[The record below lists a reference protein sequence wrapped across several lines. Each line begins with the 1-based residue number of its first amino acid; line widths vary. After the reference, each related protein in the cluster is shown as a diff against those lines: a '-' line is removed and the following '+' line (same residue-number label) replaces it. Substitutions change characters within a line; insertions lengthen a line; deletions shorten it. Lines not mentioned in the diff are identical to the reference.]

1 MSRSVH
7 TSLAALGV
15 LATLAALSLPAPL
28 SAQDPGRALARLQF
42 RSIGPVNMGGRVSDV
57 DGVPGDPRVLYV
69 SGADGGIFKSTN
81 GGTTFTEIFND
92 QPFYSIG
99 ALHVAPSDPNVLW
112 VGTGEGDPRNSTSYG
127 NGVYRS
133 LNGGE
138 TWMHVGLPDS
148 ERIKRIAVDP
158 RDADV
163 AYVCALGHAWGPN
176 EERGVFRTRDGGATW
191 TKVLYVDQDTGCS
204 DLDMDLSN
212 PRILFAGMW
221 THRRRP
227 WHFQDGGKET
237 AVYRS
242 MDGGDTWEKLA
253 VSDAPMARIGV
264 AVAQSD
270 PRTVY
275 VLSEIPDMKGSLWRS
290 DDRGATW
297 RVVNTDPNINFRPF
311 YYSDIRVAPDNPEVL
326 YALSGGLSKSTD
338 GGRTFERIARDVH
351 GDHQSFWI
359 DPLDSDRVISGSD
372 GGVQLSFDAAE
383 NFDILRNLTLSQY
396 YQIFTDDQDPYWI
409 CGGLQDNGHWCGPSN
424 SLMSA
429 GILADEW
436 FTTAGGDGF
445 YAVPVPG
452 MPWLIYS
459 ASQGGNIIL
468 TDTRTGAQR
477 RVHPYPRIVGSAG
490 DALVDH
496 RYRFNWDAP
505 IHISPHDPATV
516 YFGGNVLFK
525 STDFGTSWEEISA
538 DLTTDDPAKQQSSGG
553 DIYTDNTAAEFH
565 TTIIT
570 IAESPVQPG
579 VIWVGTDDGN
589 IQITQD
595 GGGTWTNVAGNVR
608 GLPAET
614 WIAKIDAS
622 WHDAGTAYVAVDN
635 HRLDDF
641 TPHVYVTRDY
651 GATWEDLSG
660 GLPQDDYVKV
670 VREDP
675 RNANLLYLGMERGM
689 FASWDAGKSWVSI
702 RGNIPPVS
710 VRDIKVQQEYNDLV
724 VGTHGRGA
732 YVLDDLS
739 SFQELGDAM
748 ADPDGAYLFTVRRAT
763 RWQIANRDSN
773 QGQRVFR
780 GENPAQGAIL
790 RYYLSEAPAAPLK
803 MTITD
808 MRGQT
813 VRTLRL
819 RGAGAGVNEAEWDL
833 RHEGPAAIPGETS
846 GGGGG
851 FRGFSG
857 GPKVVPGVYT
867 ATLEG
872 GGWARSR
879 TFEVR
884 GDPRVE
890 MGEAQYRAQFE
901 AVMALRDLTT
911 QVNQSIGTAESV
923 MKQLR
928 DLAGTLATLGEDAAL
943 VSEIEAAEGEVQGVS
958 DEYLRRPPPRM
969 GYRQRPRVSEELRSL
984 MGAIGGVEAPI
995 TVPQERRLEQI
1006 RGEVREAVD
1015 ALNVILDTT
1024 IRELNEKLGDRAHIM
1039 VNRPRMVS

>member
-338 GGRTFERIARDVH
+338 GGRTFERIAR
-351 GDHQSFWI
+351 
-359 DPLDSDRVISGSD
+359 
-372 GGVQLSFDAAE
+372 
-383 NFDILRNLTLSQY
+383 
-396 YQIFTDDQDPYWI
+396 
-409 CGGLQDNGHWCGPSN
+409 
-424 SLMSA
+424 
-429 GILADEW
+429 
-436 FTTAGGDGF
+436 
-445 YAVPVPG
+445 
-452 MPWLIYS
+452 
-459 ASQGGNIIL
+459 
-468 TDTRTGAQR
+468 
-477 RVHPYPRIVGSAG
+477 
-490 DALVDH
+490 
-496 RYRFNWDAP
+496 
-505 IHISPHDPATV
+505 
-516 YFGGNVLFK
+516 
-525 STDFGTSWEEISA
+525 
-538 DLTTDDPAKQQSSGG
+538 
-553 DIYTDNTAAEFH
+553 
-565 TTIIT
+565 
-570 IAESPVQPG
+570 
-579 VIWVGTDDGN
+579 
-589 IQITQD
+589 
-595 GGGTWTNVAGNVR
+595 
-608 GLPAET
+608 
-614 WIAKIDAS
+614 
-622 WHDAGTAYVAVDN
+622 
-635 HRLDDF
+635 
-641 TPHVYVTRDY
+641 
-651 GATWEDLSG
+651 
-660 GLPQDDYVKV
+660 
-670 VREDP
+670 
-675 RNANLLYLGMERGM
+675 
-689 FASWDAGKSWVSI
+689 
-702 RGNIPPVS
+702 
-710 VRDIKVQQEYNDLV
+710 
-724 VGTHGRGA
+724 
-732 YVLDDLS
+732 
-739 SFQELGDAM
+739 
-748 ADPDGAYLFTVRRAT
+748 
-763 RWQIANRDSN
+763 
-773 QGQRVFR
+773 
-780 GENPAQGAIL
+780 
-790 RYYLSEAPAAPLK
+790 
-803 MTITD
+803 
-808 MRGQT
+808 
-813 VRTLRL
+813 
-819 RGAGAGVNEAEWDL
+819 
-833 RHEGPAAIPGETS
+833 
-846 GGGGG
+846 
-851 FRGFSG
+851 
-857 GPKVVPGVYT
+857 
-867 ATLEG
+867 
-872 GGWARSR
+872 
-879 TFEVR
+879 
-884 GDPRVE
+884 
-890 MGEAQYRAQFE
+890 
-901 AVMALRDLTT
+901 
-911 QVNQSIGTAESV
+911 
-923 MKQLR
+923 
-928 DLAGTLATLGEDAAL
+928 
-943 VSEIEAAEGEVQGVS
+943 
-958 DEYLRRPPPRM
+958 
-969 GYRQRPRVSEELRSL
+969 
-984 MGAIGGVEAPI
+984 
-995 TVPQERRLEQI
+995 
-1006 RGEVREAVD
+1006 
-1015 ALNVILDTT
+1015 
-1024 IRELNEKLGDRAHIM
+1024 
-1039 VNRPRMVS
+1039 